1 MNLVEDVAN
10 DKLEGYKSR
19 NEVDC
24 GVADAIK
31 RKEKKT
37 EARTG
42 ARRPNQLEW
51 DGKKRKKKE
60 EKEKKKRPGFNST
73 WKKKE
78 INCLIVD

>member
-51 DGKKRKKKE
+51 DGKKRKKR
-60 EKEKKKRPGFNST
+60 KKKRRRRDPVSIPRG
-73 WKKKE
+73 KKKK
-78 INCLIVD
+78 LIV